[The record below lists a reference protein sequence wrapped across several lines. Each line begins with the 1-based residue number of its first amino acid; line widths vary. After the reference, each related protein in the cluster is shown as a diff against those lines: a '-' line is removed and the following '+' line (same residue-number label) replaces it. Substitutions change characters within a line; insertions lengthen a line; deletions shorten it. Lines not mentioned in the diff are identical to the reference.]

1 MQIRTRRVAA
11 DGDCKRQGRLPL
23 PSGILDAWDGKEG
36 QQVPSFP
43 LSLLLCSTTESPDH
57 GGERSESSLPPNRP
71 GMGLAA
77 ALRSCVRG
85 WRGLG
90 CAVGWCKKEK
100 KKKRKLKKG
109 LRATARLGDP
119 KGP

>member
-11 DGDCKRQGRLPL
+11 DGDPKRQGMLPL
-23 PSGILDAWDGKEG
+23 PSGLLDAWDGKEG
-36 QQVPSFP
+36 QQVLSFP

-71 GMGLAA
+71 ETGLAA

-90 CAVGWCKKEK
+90 CAVGWCKKGGK
-100 KKKRKLKKG
+100 KKK
-109 LRATARLGDP
+109 AS
-119 KGP
+119 